1 MQRSG
6 YTFEEYPWKLE
17 YRDTVNLL
25 QEKLVLFLRRNE
37 KLRNNIAEK
46 YHFVNNTVEAIEIN
60 LMQFSKAYRR
70 KFILPDMESYC
81 LRFIELIIPVLIGFV
96 KEIGFGA
103 MSFRFRFRYGNRMFE
118 RNKTILTIAENKGS
132 EDR

>member
-25 QEKLVLFLRRNE
+25 QEKLVLFLTLNE

-46 YHFVNNTVEAIEIN
+46 YHFINNTVEAIEIN
-60 LMQFSKAYRR
+60 LMQFSEVYRR
-70 KFILPDMESYC
+70 KFILPDMEVYC
-81 LRFIELIIPVLIGFV
+81 LRFIELITPVLLGFV
-96 KEIGFGA
+96 KEIGFGS

-118 RNKTILTIAENKGS
+118 RNKMIDFTENKGS

>member
-1 MQRSG
+1 MQKSG
-6 YTFEEYPWKLE
+6 YTFEGYPWKLE

-25 QEKLVLFLRRNE
+25 QEKLVLFLTLNE

-60 LMQFSKAYRR
+60 LMQFSEAYRR
-70 KFILPDMESYC
+70 KFILPDMEAYC
-81 LRFIELIIPVLIGFV
+81 LRFIDLVTPVLLGFV

-118 RNKTILTIAENKGS
+118 GTRQLTLLRIK
-132 EDR
+132 DRRTDD